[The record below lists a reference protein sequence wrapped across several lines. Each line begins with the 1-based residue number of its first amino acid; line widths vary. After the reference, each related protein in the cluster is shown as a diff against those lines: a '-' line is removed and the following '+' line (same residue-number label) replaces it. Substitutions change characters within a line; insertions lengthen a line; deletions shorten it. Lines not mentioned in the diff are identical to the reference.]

1 MQPSK
6 LLVVFI
12 CLALSRCAYAEW
24 TIAFVNSAET
34 GRVAVCVDG
43 LSQATIARL
52 RVATEQQRIDSLR
65 LFVSSTSFVS
75 PETLPPVAGSL
86 RLEEGRC
93 LFLPRFPL
101 QAGQSYRVVWTPPH
115 GNDQAFEQILE
126 LPPRPASPPPRLVAI
141 YPSAS
146 QLPRNILR
154 FYLQFS
160 TPMQQGDSW
169 RYIEL
174 STLDGR
180 KLDQPFLEITEEMWD
195 PSGTRLTLLCDPAR
209 VKRGLVPREEAGP
222 IFKVGLDYRLTVRAD
237 WPDVE
242 GNSLGSSTVKQ
253 FKILDDDF
261 QQPDPRA
268 WTIQIDHRP
277 ATKQP
282 TAVNPRPLIN
292 GCSLHLRFP
301 EPLDHALLGRCIT
314 PIDIHGQS
322 LAGSIF
328 IEEEERVWRFIPQLP
343 LAPGRYHLDIHPI
356 LEDVAG
362 NSVER
367 AFEVDL
373 AQAGLVAP
381 PTCRLTFTIP

>member
-6 LLVVFI
+6 FLMIFI
-12 CLALSRCAYAEW
+12 CLALSRCVCAECN
-24 TIAFVNSAET
+24 IAFVTLAET
-34 GRVAVCVDG
+34 GQVAVCVDG
-43 LSQATIARL
+43 LSQTTIAGL
-52 RVATEQQRIDSLR
+52 RVATEQQRVASLR
-65 LFVSSTSFVS
+65 LFVSSPSFAS
-75 PETLPPVAGSL
+75 PETLPPVLGSL

-101 QAGQSYRVVWTPPH
+101 QSGLPYRVVWTPPPGH
-115 GNDQAFEQILE
+115 GQSFAQILE
-126 LPPRPASPPPRLVAI
+126 LPRGPAAPPRLVAI

-146 QLPRNILR
+146 RLPRNILR

-160 TPMQQGDSW
+160 KPMQQGDSW

-180 KLDQPFLEITEEMWD
+180 KLDQPFLEITEELWD

-209 VKRGLVPREEAGP
+209 VKRGLVPREEAGS
-222 IFKVGLDYRLTVRAD
+222 IFMEGQEYRLTVRGD
-237 WPDVE
+237 WPDVD
-242 GNSLGSSTVKQ
+242 GNALGSSRAKRFTIV
-253 FKILDDDF
+253 DDDF
-261 QQPDPRA
+261 QQPDPRS
-268 WTIQIDHRP
+268 WKIQIDHP
-277 ATKQP
+277 PTSAKP
-282 TAVNPRPLIN
+282 TADKPRPLTDA
-292 GCSLHLRFP
+292 CSLHLRFP

-314 PIDIHGQS
+314 PVDIYGQS
-322 LAGSIF
+322 LAGSVF
-328 IEEEERVWRFIPQLP
+328 IEEQEQVWRFIPQLP
-343 LAPGRYHLDIHPI
+343 LAPGCYHLDINPI

-373 AQAGLVAP
+373 TRAGRPP